1 MEKAVGA
8 VTFCAHKRLPSTGP
22 QGLVAWLCLLLTLGL
37 LGFWSGGVQAQ
48 QASPVPASVAQSYLY
63 VEPFLARVEVLVDAA
78 TVFRWANSGTEPPP
92 TLDAAA
98 QKALEETMRDKAGDW
113 VRVSGKAGELAKT
126 WLGASIIKGK
136 PGATLPFEPGASL
149 ALGEAMVG
157 LMWEFPTDAKPGS
170 ITLEWVGF
178 QAFPPVTKLPLT
190 VFYGTARSEK
200 LAIASDQPAAT
211 WDAQYKLAELPPLAV
226 VPPLQSV
233 PIPWFKLAASG
244 CLVVA
249 GLLAWALF
257 RKRPSPANRLALAGL
272 SGALLGVVLGGAA
285 WTGPAVGPVKD
296 KDTAERIVTPLLR
309 NVYRAFDHR
318 AEGEIYD
325 VLARS
330 VEGELLR
337 KLYLETIQ
345 ALTLEGREGT
355 RVTIQQFSAEIL
367 DVKTPPALQEGFVT
381 DCQWTALG
389 SVGHWGHTHQ
399 RINRYTASVTVAP
412 ADGAWKI
419 VDLDVS
425 EARRL

>member
-1 MEKAVGA
+1 MGA
-8 VTFCAHKRLPSTGP
+8 VTLRTPTPLPSTSLR
-22 QGLVAWLCLLLTLGL
+22 GLAAWWCLLLTFGFPGAWHVGL
-37 LGFWSGGVQAQ
+37 HAQ
-48 QASPVPASVAQSYLY
+48 QPAPTTASVAQSYLY

-78 TVFRWANSGTEPPP
+78 TAFRWANSGAEPPS

-98 QKALEETMRDKAGDW
+98 QKALEDTMGAKAGDW
-113 VRVSGKAGELAKT
+113 IRVSGKAGELGKT
-126 WLGASIIKGK
+126 WLGASMIKGK
-136 PGATLPFEPGASL
+136 PGATLPFEPGAGL
-149 ALGEAMVG
+149 ALGAAMVG

-170 ITLEWVGF
+170 ITVEWTGF
-178 QAFPPVTKLPLT
+178 EAFSPVSMLPLT

-200 LAIASDQPAAT
+200 LAIWRANPAVT
-211 WDAQYKLAELPPLAV
+211 WDAQNKLAELPPLAV
-226 VPPLQSV
+226 VPPLPSV
-233 PIPWFKLAASG
+233 PIPWVRLGLSLGLIVAGLVAWAAFRNRPSPGNGLGWAGLAAS
-244 CLVVA
+244 C
-249 GLLAWALF
+249 
-257 RKRPSPANRLALAGL
+257 
-272 SGALLGVVLGGAA
+272 LGVVFGGASIM
-285 WTGPAVGPVKD
+285 GPAVAPVND
-296 KDTAERIVTPLLR
+296 KETAERIVTPLLR

-367 DVKTPPALQEGFVT
+367 GLKTPPALREGFVT

-399 RINRYTASVTVAP
+399 RINRYTASVTVVP
-412 ADGAWKI
+412 AGGAWKI
-419 VDLDVS
+419 VALDVS